1 MFNHRAG
8 VKVSRNAWERRFQV
22 RCFCHPA
29 FPGLKDRLFPWE
41 RLFPGQKDAYR
52 DFKES
57 GAKVIAD
64 SLRKVMHSVDTIP
77 VSTAECEERSAAW
90 TLSAQI
96 WCQDSL
102 WNIGYFLP
110 DVYCSVGST
119 VSTMEAIA
127 MWNPGW
133 LCTGWMP
140 CVQRALLKLKAR
152 HTMLLCCHFGMQC
165 RPRCYYTVLQKKSC
179 DHVFHN

>member
-1 MFNHRAG
+1 MGTPFPG
-8 VKVSRNAWERRFQV
+8 SQV
-22 RCFCHPA
+22 RYFCHPA

-77 VSTAECEERSAAW
+77 VSTAECEEGSAAW

-127 MWNPGW
+127 ICEILAGFAQDGC
-133 LCTGWMP
+133 LCTKGP
-140 CVQRALLKLKAR
+140 SKAESKTHNASLLSFWNA
-152 HTMLLCCHFGMQC
+152 
-165 RPRCYYTVLQKKSC
+165 V
-179 DHVFHN
+179 